1 MTRIPRLSWGGHF
14 CPDYPVT
21 IHVGIHLPWMT
32 SPLSHM
38 KHLRITALVT
48 AISSVAVMTQT
59 PTRSV
64 ELEERVARLEDW
76 QATAETRLASLEAPP
91 KKTLGIGEGRAERL
105 LAVTIKNKR
114 FDRDGSEDERPGRR
128 TPTIWWDAVYE
139 PYELK
144 SDTRSVQGILQF
156 CDLFG
161 DPQFECRVTINEP
174 IRVSSKYEAPTG
186 GIEFDSDVA
195 AHQWL
200 LSTKLKDMTFR
211 FRVTRVL
218 YMDGKREVFER

>member
-1 MTRIPRLSWGGHF
+1 MMPMNL
-14 CPDYPVT
+14 
-21 IHVGIHLPWMT
+21 
-32 SPLSHM
+32 
-38 KHLRITALVT
+38 LRTAGPITALL
-48 AISSVAVMTQT
+48 SFAVIFQAS
-59 PTRSV
+59 TRSAEIEKRVTQLESWRVTV
-64 ELEERVARLEDW
+64 ED
-76 QATAETRLASLEAPP
+76 RLASLESRAEETP
-91 KKTLGIGEGRAERL
+91 GVGEGRAERL
-105 LAVTIKNKR
+105 LAVTVKNKR
-114 FDRDGSEDERPGRR
+114 FDRNGSEDERPGRK

-144 SDTRSVQGILQF
+144 SDTRSVQGVLQF

-186 GIEFDSDVA
+186 GIEFDSDER